1 MAPTR
6 IYVAGPMSGLPDYN
20 LPAFADAAERLTAAG
35 FEAVNPG
42 RHGVSPGWEWEDYL
56 RRGLAEMLTCDGVA
70 LLPGWEDSRGAQFE
84 YLVAAKLAMVAA
96 DLDLWLWQPMRCGL
110 VIDGF
115 DEGIQRLAEARAEQ
129 AKRRAP

>member
-70 LLPGWEDSRGAQFE
+70 LLPGWEDSRGAPPSSRPSEPRTRPRSWSMPAISGRTWISSHGCALNF
-84 YLVAAKLAMVAA
+84 KST
-96 DLDLWLWQPMRCGL
+96 
-110 VIDGF
+110 
-115 DEGIQRLAEARAEQ
+115 
-129 AKRRAP
+129 